1 MWYVLKSPSLALSVR
16 DDLKKAGLKFFL
28 PTRTVLVPMGGKTV
42 RVEKPLAFN
51 LVFVSTDIETLHT
64 FKSQHPDRRLHIAYQ
79 RPLSY
84 QQGDYVPPLV
94 VPDREMEMFINA
106 VGTYRDAEIPYMKPS
121 EVDLEKGDI
130 VRIVAGP
137 FNGIEGVLLSQQGK
151 EGGRV
156 LVNVSN
162 VIAVPTL
169 HIEPEY
175 LQVLQFAKK
184 GKHFY
189 KLVDSYVPRL
199 RKAMEEVGKCGHD
212 GTNGMNGSNGLHG
225 MNGASGKNGGN
236 GLHGMNGTNGMNGGN
251 GTSGRSVKAAVLD
264 PVRVFT
270 TRFCNLQA
278 DTLNAEAKV
287 QALLLASY
295 RLLGEEEKAMTAQAK
310 LDELLPRVKSASTL
324 EFVKGYISKEK
335 SRIKV

>member
-106 VGTYRDAEIPYMKPS
+106 VGTYRDTEIPYMKPS

-199 RKAMEEVGKCGHD
+199 RKAMEEVGKSGRD
-212 GTNGMNGSNGLHG
+212 GTNGMSGSNGLHG
-225 MNGASGKNGGN
+225 MNGAS
-236 GLHGMNGTNGMNGGN
+236 GMNGGN

-335 SRIKV
+335 SSIKV

>member
-199 RKAMEEVGKCGHD
+199 RKAMEEVGKSGRD

-225 MNGASGKNGGN
+225 MNGAS
-236 GLHGMNGTNGMNGGN
+236 GMNGGN

-295 RLLGEEEKAMTAQAK
+295 RLLGEEEKAATAQAK

-324 EFVKGYISKEK
+324 EFVKGYISKEN
-335 SRIKV
+335 SSIKV

>member
-199 RKAMEEVGKCGHD
+199 RKAMEEVGKSGRD

-225 MNGASGKNGGN
+225 MNGASGK
-236 GLHGMNGTNGMNGGN
+236 NGGN

-324 EFVKGYISKEK
+324 EFVKGYISKEN
-335 SRIKV
+335 SSIKV

>member
-1 MWYVLKSPSLALSVR
+1 MKEDTQWYVLKSPYLTLSVR
-16 DDLKKAGLKFFL
+16 DDLKRAGLEHFL
-28 PTRTVLVPMGGKTV
+28 PTHMVLVKTAESKT
-42 RVEKPLAFN
+42 RVEKPLALNMLFIR
-51 LVFVSTDIETLHT
+51 TDFKTLIA
-64 FKSQHPDRRLHIAYQ
+64 FKNDHPDRRLHVVYTH
-79 RPLSY
+79 PLD
-84 QQGDYVPPLV
+84 QQKGDFTPPLT
-94 VPDREMEMFINA
+94 VPDREMNMFINA
-106 VGTYRDAEIPYMKPS
+106 VGIYRDAEIPYMKPC
-121 EVDLEKGDI
+121 EIDLEKGDI
-130 VRIVAGP
+130 VRIVSGP
-137 FNGIEGVLLSQQGK
+137 FSGIEGVLLSQQGK
-151 EGGRV
+151 DGGRV

-199 RKAMEEVGKCGHD
+199 RKAMEEVGKSGHD

-225 MNGASGKNGGN
+225 MNGASGK
-236 GLHGMNGTNGMNGGN
+236 NGGN

-295 RLLGEEEKAMTAQAK
+295 RLLGEEEKAATAQAK

-335 SRIKV
+335 SSIKV

>member
-199 RKAMEEVGKCGHD
+199 RKAMEEVGKSGRD

-236 GLHGMNGTNGMNGGN
+236 G
-251 GTSGRSVKAAVLD
+251 TSGKSVKAAVLD

-335 SRIKV
+335 SSIKV

>member
-64 FKSQHPDRRLHIAYQ
+64 FKSQHPDRRMHIAYQ

-199 RKAMEEVGKCGHD
+199 RKAMEEVGKSGRD
-212 GTNGMNGSNGLHG
+212 GTNGLHG
-225 MNGASGKNGGN
+225 MNGAS
-236 GLHGMNGTNGMNGGN
+236 GMNGGN

-335 SRIKV
+335 SSIKV

>member
-1 MWYVLKSPSLALSVR
+1 
-16 DDLKKAGLKFFL
+16 
-28 PTRTVLVPMGGKTV
+28 
-42 RVEKPLAFN
+42 
-51 LVFVSTDIETLHT
+51 
-64 FKSQHPDRRLHIAYQ
+64 
-79 RPLSY
+79 
-84 QQGDYVPPLV
+84 
-94 VPDREMEMFINA
+94 
-106 VGTYRDAEIPYMKPS
+106 MKPS

-225 MNGASGKNGGN
+225 MNGASGMNGGN

-295 RLLGEEEKAMTAQAK
+295 RLLGEEEKAATAQAK

-335 SRIKV
+335 SSIKV